1 MTRAKGYTSNT
12 GEMVV
17 FARTLDLIRW
27 LVPQAEKFPK
37 NQRFLVTHRL
47 LGAAFDLQE
56 LLFDA
61 NAQKHAERLQ
71 YLTMADAQ
79 LSKIRLYL
87 RLAREWQWLSSG
99 QYEHV
104 NRMVAD
110 IGKLLGGWIKQ
121 TKSVQDSN

>member
-1 MTRAKGYTSNT
+1 MTRTKGHPSNA

-27 LVPQAEKFPK
+27 LAPQAEKFPK

-47 LGAAFDLQE
+47 LGATFDLQE

-61 NAQKHAERLQ
+61 NVHKHAERLRS
-71 YLTMADAQ
+71 LSMADAQ
-79 LSKIRLYL
+79 LGKIRLYL
-87 RLAREWQWLSSG
+87 RLAHEWQWLSSG

-104 NRMVAD
+104 SRMVAE